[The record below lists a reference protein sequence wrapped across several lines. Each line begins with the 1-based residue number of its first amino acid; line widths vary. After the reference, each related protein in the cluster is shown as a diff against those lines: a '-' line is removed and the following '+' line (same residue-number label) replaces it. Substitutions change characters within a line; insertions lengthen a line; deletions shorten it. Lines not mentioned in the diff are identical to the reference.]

1 MAGIPSLVAAVQ
13 IRQVGTPCAGE
24 GGRDIKRKQRWRR
37 WEPER
42 RRALDGGEGGG
53 GGGIGG
59 RATSSWATEEAGAGG
74 WRRPGQ
80 QWRRMEVEARWCGIE
95 WIRLRLGI
103 S

>member
-13 IRQVGTPCAGE
+13 ISQVGTPCAGE

-42 RRALDGGEGGG
+42 RRRLRALDGGGG

-59 RATSSWATEEAGAGG
+59 
-74 WRRPGQ
+74 
-80 QWRRMEVEARWCGIE
+80 
-95 WIRLRLGI
+95 
-103 S
+103 